1 MFNFSKRE
9 KNVLMTGG
17 ILVVLFIAIGFIY
30 LPAVDQRNEL
40 ARVLAV
46 EQTSFGQMIQLQKKY
61 NKRVQPL
68 NDQSD
73 REIRALKTR
82 EKGFS
87 LFAFLD
93 IQAEKSGIKPHI
105 DNMKPFLLELK
116 NSPYKLSKVTLKL
129 KSIFLNDLIQ
139 FIKQIETSGKGVQ
152 IISLSLSKTGKKE
165 DRLDALIET
174 QTLIFKEPV

>member
-17 ILVVLFIAIGFIY
+17 ILVVVFIAIGFIY

-40 ARVLAV
+40 QRILAV
-46 EQTSFGQMIQLQKKY
+46 EQASYSQMIQLQKEY
-61 NKRVQPL
+61 NKGVQPL

-73 REIRALKTR
+73 REIQALKTR
-82 EKGFS
+82 GKGFS
-87 LFAFLD
+87 LFTFLD

-105 DNMKPFLLELK
+105 DDMKPFLQELK
-116 NSPYKLSKVTLKL
+116 DSPYKLSKVTLKL
-129 KSIFLNDLIQ
+129 KSIFLNDLID
-139 FIKQIETSGKGVQ
+139 FIKQIETSENGVQ

-165 DRLDALIET
+165 DRLDAVIET
-174 QTLIFKEPV
+174 QTLIFKESV